1 VSTQRV
7 RLGSEPIVHSVA
19 PEGWTT
25 CGIMNST
32 EANAF
37 HFMKATAFHFM
48 KATATD
54 DPVDC
59 MACLVQEAR
68 GDVATLMIRG
78 IIKMPMSMPVH
89 VIKFVI
95 DTEPKK

>member
-1 VSTQRV
+1 MSTQRV
-7 RLGSEPIVHSVA
+7 QLGSEPIVHSAA

-32 EANAF
+32 EAN
-37 HFMKATAFHFM
+37 AFHFM

-89 VIKFVI
+89 VVEFVI